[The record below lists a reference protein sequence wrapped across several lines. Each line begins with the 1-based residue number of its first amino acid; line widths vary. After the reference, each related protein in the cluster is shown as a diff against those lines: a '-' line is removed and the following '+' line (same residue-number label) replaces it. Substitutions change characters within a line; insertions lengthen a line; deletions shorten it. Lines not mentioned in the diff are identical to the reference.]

1 MNKITLNVVT
11 IVCLIMVNIVQAQI
25 GIGTASPDL
34 SSVLDIDSS
43 NSGVLIPRISL
54 SNNTDTVTIPS
65 PATSLLVFNTG
76 FAPNG
81 YYYWNGTSWSQLA
94 VATASTDWSLLGN
107 TGTIAGTNYLGTT
120 DPIDLRFK
128 TGATDRWN
136 ISHAN
141 SGQLQSY
148 SLGTAAAPSYS
159 FQTDQNTG
167 LYSSGADAVDITTAG
182 VARFRFPNANQV
194 HALSL
199 GTAALPFYSFDADT
213 NTGIFSSGA
222 DALDIATAGLGRFR
236 FPNANQVHALSLG
249 TAALPFYSFG
259 SDTNTG
265 MFSSAGDFL
274 AFATTG
280 QQRMTI
286 GSTGNVGIGITVP
299 GFTLDVASVG
309 KAINATTS
317 TGTQATIF
325 GFNIAAAGA
334 GVGGHGIG
342 GQTNQSGSVAVRAE
356 QLSAGGDSISAVNYA
371 AAGAG
376 VGCGIY
382 ALTAQSG
389 GMAVDAYNINTS
401 GTGIYGAGQNVA
413 GSYLIAGSGGSFNG
427 VTTGVH
433 ARSTNSGAGQALYSD
448 QFGNI
453 TRVNYWSGIT
463 QYKIL
468 GTGSVSTTAENTNGE
483 RVVLHCTEAPEIY
496 FEDYGQGQLVNG
508 RVHINIDP
516 TIAKN
521 ITVNEKHPLRVF
533 IQLEDECN
541 GVFVTNKTGSS
552 FDVVELASG
561 QSNAKFQY
569 RIVGNRA
576 DEVLPNGRISKNADT
591 RFELAPKDLET
602 KEAAAVDVGK
612 PTAAK

>member
-1 MNKITLNVVT
+1 MKKITLNVFT
-11 IVCLIMVNIVQAQI
+11 IVCLTMVNIVQAQI

-43 NSGVLIPRISL
+43 NSGILIPRISL

-65 PATSLLVFNTG
+65 PATSLLVYNTG

-107 TGTIAGTNYLGTT
+107 AGTTAGSNYLGTS
-120 DPIDLRFK
+120 DPVDLRFK
-128 TGATDRWN
+128 TGAIDRWN
-136 ISHAN
+136 ISDTN
-141 SGQLQSY
+141 NGQLQSY

-167 LYSSGADAVDITTAG
+167 LYSSGADALDIATG
-182 VARFRFPNANQV
+182 GLGRFRFPNANQV

-222 DALDIATAGLGRFR
+222 DALDIATAGVARFR

-280 QQRMTI
+280 AQRMTI

-299 GFTLDVASVG
+299 GFTLDVASTG
-309 KAINATTS
+309 RAINATTS
-317 TGTQATIF
+317 AGTQSAIF
-325 GFNIAAAGA
+325 GFNISAAGAGIGGYGIGGQTSQSGSVGIRGEQLNAAGDAISGINFATAGA
-334 GVGGHGIG
+334 GVGSGIY
-342 GQTNQSGSVAVRAE
+342 GQT
-356 QLSAGGDSISAVNYA
+356 
-371 AAGAG
+371 
-376 VGCGIY
+376 
-382 ALTAQSG
+382 AQAG
-389 GMAVDAYNINTS
+389 GMAIDASNINTS
-401 GTGIYGAGQNVA
+401 GTGIYSAGQNA
-413 GSYLIAGSGGSFNG
+413 PGTYLVAGSGGSFNG

-433 ARSTNSGAGQALYSD
+433 ARNTSLGVSQAIYSD
-448 QFGNI
+448 NGGTI
-453 TRVNYWSGIT
+453 CRVNYWSGTT

-468 GTGSVSTTAENTNGE
+468 GTGTVSTTAENVNGE

-496 FEDYGQGQLVNG
+496 FEDYGQGQLING

-602 KEAAAVDVGK
+602 KAPATADVGK

>member
-1 MNKITLNVVT
+1 MKKITLNLLVLN
-11 IVCLIMVNIVQAQI
+11 CLMIASLMNAQV
-25 GIGTASPDL
+25 GIGTASPNL
-34 SSVLDIDSS
+34 SSVLDITST
-43 NSGVLIPRISL
+43 NSGVLIPRVSL
-54 SNNTDTVTIPS
+54 INNTDVATIPA
-65 PATSLLVFNTG
+65 PATSLLVYNTG

-81 YYYWNGTSWSQLA
+81 YYYWNGASWSQLA

-107 TGTIAGTNYLGTT
+107 SGTIAGTNYLGTT

-128 TGATDRWN
+128 TGATNRWN

-141 SGQLQSY
+141 NGQLQSY
-148 SLGTAAAPSYS
+148 SLGTAALPSYS

-167 LYSSGADAVDITTAG
+167 LFSSGADAVDVSTAG
-182 VARFRFPNANQV
+182 VARFRFPNV
-194 HALSL
+194 
-199 GTAALPFYSFDADT
+199 
-213 NTGIFSSGA
+213 
-222 DALDIATAGLGRFR
+222 
-236 FPNANQVHALSLG
+236 NQVHALSLG

-259 SDTNTG
+259 PDTNTG
-265 MFSSAGDFL
+265 MFSSGGDFL

-286 GSTGNVGIGITVP
+286 GSTGNVGIGITIP
-299 GFTLDVASVG
+299 GFTLDVASAG

-317 TGTQATIF
+317 IGSQATIF

-334 GVGGHGIG
+334 GIGGHGIG
-342 GQTNQSGSVAVRAE
+342 GQTNQSGSVAIRGE
-356 QLSAGGDSISAVNYA
+356 QLNAAGDAISGINYA

-382 ALTAQSG
+382 AVTAQSA
-389 GMAVDAYNINTS
+389 GMAVDAYNTNTS

-413 GSYLIAGSGGSFNG
+413 GSYLIAGSGGAFNG
-427 VTTGVH
+427 TTTGVH
-433 ARSTNSGAGQALYSD
+433 ARSTTSGAGQALYSD
-448 QFGNI
+448 QFGSI
-453 TRVNYWSGIT
+453 TRVNYWSGAV

-468 GTGSVSTTAENTNGE
+468 GTGTVSTTAENTNGE

-508 RVHINIDP
+508 RAHINIDP

-541 GVFVTNKTGSS
+541 GVFVTNKTGNS
-552 FDVVELASG
+552 FDVVELSSG

-602 KEAAAVDVGK
+602 KEAATVEVGK